1 MPYSLIQ
8 QKIMSKH
15 QAVYEKYTYW
25 VVPFRKREDGG
36 VEVLINLRSGESTV
50 RKNGWFGVA
59 GETVSY
65 SVVKLEAVKR
75 ALKKELG
82 FMFAEKELLFS
93 AQVPNF
99 AHVNEVY
106 VVDVGARGR
115 VDSISMNAQ
124 DARVQLHW
132 EYEHGPAA
140 ALPRDHVWVQ
150 KSDRG
155 WFGQFM
161 ECSYRKVVD
170 AVFNQL
176 ERRGHGV

>member
-1 MPYSLIQ
+1 VEL
-8 QKIMSKH
+8 
-15 QAVYEKYTYW
+15 
-25 VVPFRKREDGG
+25 ED
-36 VEVLINLRSGESTV
+36 I
-50 RKNGWFGVA
+50 
-59 GETVSY
+59 
-65 SVVKLEAVKR
+65 KR